1 MPWRLFSP
9 FSPRGEGARR
19 ADEGATGDASNA
31 LGKKRIKSL
40 THMENLMYRMPEYA
54 SSKTGEPDDIER
66 LRRGVSLSST
76 VTQYGYKLSRNGR
89 EFETCC
95 PFHAEDT
102 PSFKVFTARDGME
115 RFHCFGCGKQGD
127 VLDFVQ
133 EVKGVDLPEA
143 IRILGG
149 SIGSR
154 PNARLEQARAP
165 DVYEGITALPQP
177 ADLLQAGRPVRLY
190 NPKRRGGRSEWG
202 SFAPSMVF
210 PYRNPDGSLLGYVLR
225 RDLSDGGKE
234 TPMVMFARLPDGTQT
249 WCRFPFPKPRPL
261 YGLQDIGE
269 GKVIVVEGE
278 KCRDRLRLSSGQAVV
293 SWAGGTQGVKH
304 TDWSPLSG
312 CDVLIW
318 PDFDRPG
325 MAAANEIALHLT
337 SLGARIRLVGLAD
350 VGAASELETYRF
362 EDWRAGLFPGRGW
375 DCADAL
381 DDGWTQAEIDAFIR
395 ATLRPFAPAGA
406 EDEKSAV
413 EDAGRAS
420 RRKAVVP
427 DMPSQTRETDDRP
440 TLLFDEAD
448 LSEAVTSAC
457 RLAVEAGAP
466 LYARDTVLFHAVRIA
481 GKEKTVLVPAA
492 EDAMTEILTKHIRWL
507 KPDARTTLGYKAVS
521 CPALVARS
529 VLARH
534 GEWPFPQIR
543 AVVSLPTMRSDGT
556 IINTRGFDRQSGILF
571 ESDRTWPEIPERPD
585 RAAAVTALD
594 SIRKLVASFPFVSG
608 IDESAVLAMI
618 LTAIVRPSLKT
629 APLFGVNAT
638 APGTGKS
645 KLVDVAAILATGR
658 AAAVNSYAGD
668 DAELRKV
675 LESRLLQ
682 GDSFIN
688 LDNLSVALRSDH
700 LCQVLSQEEV
710 NIRPLG
716 KTVSLDS
723 ATAVMFCA
731 TGNGLRF
738 AGDLTRRVVLIN
750 LDAGVERPEERVFES
765 DVIEDTRRQRVEIV
779 TSALTLLRAFVAN
792 EADKVSPALGS
803 FEQWSN
809 LVRSAL
815 VWLGLPDPLGNA
827 VKIRDNDPEKER
839 TSAIISALPAG
850 KPWVAADIA
859 RMVDE
864 GAFDPIGNR
873 RHEGL
878 VEALSDFIDRGRLN
892 TTRFSGFLRKNCG
905 RIVDGQMIVGAGKNR
920 ANAVL
925 WKVQGAGKS

>member
-1 MPWRLFSP
+1 ML
-9 FSPRGEGARR
+9 
-19 ADEGATGDASNA
+19 
-31 LGKKRIKSL
+31 RI
-40 THMENLMYRMPEYA
+40 PEYTP
-54 SSKTGEPDDIER
+54 SKMDVNDIAC
-66 LRRGVSLSST
+66 LRREVSLALT
-76 VTQYGYKLSRNGR
+76 VSQHGYKLDRNGQ
-89 EFETCC
+89 ELETCC

-102 PSFKVFTARDGME
+102 PSFTIFTGNDGIE
-115 RFHCFGCGKQGD
+115 RFHCFGCGRKGD
-127 VLDFVQ
+127 VLDFVR

-149 SIGSR
+149 GVSGR
-154 PNARLEQARAP
+154 PNLRPKPVKARDP
-165 DVYEGITALPQP
+165 YEGVTPIRPP
-177 ADLLQAGRPVRLY
+177 ADLLRAGQRVRLY
-190 NPKRRGGRSEWG
+190 NPKRKGERSEWG

-210 PYRNPDGSLLGYVLR
+210 PYRNADGSLSGYVLR
-225 RDLSDGGKE
+225 HDLADGVKE
-234 TPMVMFARLPDGTQT
+234 TPMVMFVRLPDGTET
-249 WCRFPFPKPRPL
+249 WCRFPFPKPRPI
-261 YGLQDIGE
+261 YGLETIGNRPDIGE
-269 GKVIVVEGE
+269 GKVLVVEGE
-278 KCRDRLRLSSGQAVV
+278 KCRDRLHESSGRAVV

-312 CDVLIW
+312 RDVLIW
-318 PDFDRPG
+318 PDFDPPG
-325 MAAANEIALHLT
+325 MAAANEIAAHLA
-337 SLGARIRLVGLAD
+337 SLGSRVRLVGFAD
-350 VGAASELETYRF
+350 IGVESERETYRV
-362 EDWRAGLFPGRGW
+362 EDWRAGLYPGRGW

-381 DDGWTQAEIDAFIR
+381 DDGWTQAEIDAFMQ
-395 ATLRPFAPAGA
+395 ATVRPFALPAA
-406 EDEKSAV
+406 QDEKPVTV
-413 EDAGRAS
+413 ERVGRAS
-420 RRKAVVP
+420 RRKAVVR
-427 DMPSQTRETDDRP
+427 DMPPPAREGDDRP
-440 TLLFDEAD
+440 RLIFHEAD

-457 RLAVEAGAP
+457 RLVVDAGAR
-466 LYARDTVLFHAVRIA
+466 LYARDTALFQAVRVA
-481 GKEKTVLVPAA
+481 GKEKTVLVLADENA
-492 EDAMTEILTKHIRWL
+492 IIDILTRYVLWL
-507 KPDARTTLGYKAVS
+507 KPDERKKLGYRDIS

-529 VLARH
+529 VIARH
-534 GEWPFPQIR
+534 GDWPFPQIR
-543 AVVSLPTMRSDGT
+543 AIVSLPTMRSDGT
-556 IINTRGFDRQSGILF
+556 IIDAQGFDQQSGILF
-571 ESDRTWPEIPERPD
+571 ESDKTWPAIPESPD
-585 RAAAVTALD
+585 RAAALAALD
-594 SIRKLVASFPFVSG
+594 TIRKLISSFPFVG
-608 IDESAVLAMI
+608 GVDESAALAMI
-618 LTAIVRPSLKT
+618 LTAIIRPSLKT

-658 AAAVNSYAGD
+658 VAAVNSYAGD
-668 DAELRKV
+668 DNELRKV

-765 DVIEDTRRQRVEIV
+765 DVIEDARRQRVEIV

-803 FEQWSN
+803 FEHWSN

-878 VEALSDFIDRGRLN
+878 VEALSDFIERGRLN
-892 TTRFSGFLRKNCG
+892 TTRFSGFLRKHCG
-905 RIVDGQMIVGAGKNR
+905 RIVNGQMIVSAGKNR
-920 ANAVL
+920 VNAVL
-925 WKVQGAGKS
+925 WKVENVGKS

>member
-1 MPWRLFSP
+1 MSR
-9 FSPRGEGARR
+9 
-19 ADEGATGDASNA
+19 
-31 LGKKRIKSL
+31 
-40 THMENLMYRMPEYA
+40 THAYA
-54 SSKTGEPDDIER
+54 SSGEPDDIAR
-66 LRRGVSLSST
+66 LRRDISLSST
-76 VTQYGYKLSRNGR
+76 VRQYGYKLSRNGR

-102 PSFKVFTARDGME
+102 PSFKIFIAHDGME
-115 RFHCFGCGKQGD
+115 RFHCFGCGRQGD
-127 VLDFVQ
+127 IIDFVQ

-149 SIGSR
+149 IGSR
-154 PNARLEQARAP
+154 PNARPREVKAQDA
-165 DVYEGITALPQP
+165 YEGITALPPP

-210 PYRNPDGSLLGYVLR
+210 PYRNADGSLLGYVLR
-225 RDLSDGGKE
+225 HDLADGAKE

-249 WCRFPFPKPRPL
+249 WCRLPFAKPRPL

-269 GKVIVVEGE
+269 KEVIIVEGE
-278 KCRDRLRLSSGQAVV
+278 KCGDRLSMASERAVV
-293 SWAGGTQGVKH
+293 SWAGGTQGVRH

-312 CDVLIW
+312 RDVLIW

-325 MAAANEIALHLT
+325 MAAAHEIALQLT
-337 SLGARIRLVGLAD
+337 RLGARIRLVGLAD
-350 VGAASELETYRF
+350 VGAASELECYRVD
-362 EDWRAGLFPGRGW
+362 DWRAGLFPGRGW

-381 DDGWTQAEIDAFIR
+381 DDGWTPAEIDAFMQ
-395 ATLRPFAPAGA
+395 ATVRPFAPAGA
-406 EDEKSAV
+406 DDEKPVTV
-413 EDAGRAS
+413 EGEGRAS
-420 RRKAVVP
+420 HRKPVVRDLP
-427 DMPSQTRETDDRP
+427 PPTTEGDERP
-440 TLLFDEAD
+440 TLLFHEAD
-448 LSEAVTSAC
+448 LSEAVTTAC
-457 RLAVEAGAP
+457 RLALDAGAP
-466 LYARDTVLFHAVRIA
+466 LYARDTALFHAVRIA
-481 GKEKTVLVPAA
+481 GKEKTVLVPVDEHALIA
-492 EDAMTEILTKHIRWL
+492 ILTKYIRWL
-507 KPDARTTLGYKAVS
+507 KPDARRTLGYNAVS

-529 VLARH
+529 VIARH
-534 GEWPFPQIR
+534 GEWPFPQIT
-543 AVVSLPTMRSDGT
+543 AVASLPTMRSDGT
-556 IINTRGFDRQSGILF
+556 VIDTRGFDRQSGILF
-571 ESDRTWPEIPERPD
+571 ESDKTWPQIPECPD
-585 RAAAVTALD
+585 RAQAMTALEN
-594 SIRKLVASFPFVSG
+594 IRKLVASFPFVSG
-608 IDESAVLAMI
+608 IDESAALAMI

-658 AAAVNSYAGD
+658 LAAVNSYAGD
-668 DAELRKV
+668 DNELRKV

-682 GDSFIN
+682 GDSFIT

-710 NIRPLG
+710 SIRPLG
-716 KTVSLDS
+716 KTLAVDS
-723 ATAVMFCA
+723 ATAVMLCA

-827 VKIRDNDPEKER
+827 AKIRDNDPEKER
-839 TSAIISALPAG
+839 TSAIIAALPAG
-850 KPWVAADIA
+850 KPWAAADIA

-864 GAFDPIGNR
+864 GAFDPVGNR
-873 RHEGL
+873 RHQGL
-878 VEALSDFIDRGRLN
+878 IDALGEFIERGKLN
-892 TTRFSGFLRKNCG
+892 TTRFSGFLRKHCG
-905 RIVDGQMIVGAGKNR
+905 RIVNGQMIVSAGKNR
-920 ANAVL
+920 VNGVL
-925 WKVQGAGKS
+925 WKVENAGKVEAKELPA

>member
-1 MPWRLFSP
+1 
-9 FSPRGEGARR
+9 
-19 ADEGATGDASNA
+19 
-31 LGKKRIKSL
+31 
-40 THMENLMYRMPEYA
+40 MYRMPEYA
-54 SSKTGEPDDIER
+54 SSETGDTDDIAR
-66 LRRGVSLSST
+66 LRRDVSLSST
-76 VTQYGYKLSRNGR
+76 ITQYGYKLSRNGR

-102 PSFKVFTARDGME
+102 PSFKVFIARDGVE

-127 VLDFVQ
+127 VLDFVR

-149 SIGSR
+149 VGSPANVR
-154 PNARLEQARAP
+154 PKQVKTP
-165 DVYEGITALPQP
+165 DVYDGITALPPP

-190 NPKRRGGRSEWG
+190 NPKRRGERSEWG

-210 PYRNPDGSLLGYVLR
+210 PYRNADGSLSGYVLR
-225 RDLSDGGKE
+225 HDLADGGKE
-234 TPMVMFARLPDGTQT
+234 TPMVMFARLPDGTET
-249 WCRFPFPKPRPL
+249 WCRLPFAKPRPL

-269 GKVIVVEGE
+269 EKVIVVEGE
-278 KCRDRLRLSSGQAVV
+278 KCRDRLRQSSGRAVV
-293 SWAGGTQGVKH
+293 SWAGGTQGVRH
-304 TDWSPLSG
+304 TDWSPLSNR
-312 CDVLIW
+312 DVLIW

-325 MAAANEIALHLT
+325 MAAANEIALHLA
-337 SLGARIRLVGLAD
+337 SLGARIQLVGLAD
-350 VGAASELETYRF
+350 VTAASELECYRF
-362 EDWRAGLFPGRGW
+362 EDWRAGLFPSRGW

-381 DDGWTQAEIDAFIR
+381 DDGWTQAEIVAFMQ
-395 ATLRPFAPAGA
+395 ATARPFAPPGA
-406 EDEKSAV
+406 ENEKPVTA
-413 EDAGRAS
+413 EGAGRGS
-420 RRKAVVP
+420 RRKAVVR
-427 DMPSQTRETDDRP
+427 DMPSQTRETDGRP

-448 LSEAVTSAC
+448 LSEAVTDAC
-457 RLAVEAGAP
+457 RMAIDAGAP
-466 LYARDTVLFHAVRIA
+466 LYARDTVLFRAVRIA
-481 GKEKTVLVPAA
+481 GKEKTVLVPAE
-492 EDAMTEILTKHIRWL
+492 EDAMIDILTKHIRWL
-507 KPDARTTLGYKAVS
+507 KPDARTAAGYRAVS

-529 VLARH
+529 IIARH

-543 AVVSLPTMRSDGT
+543 AVVSLPMMRSDGT
-556 IINTRGFDRQSGILF
+556 VINVQGFDRQTGILF
-571 ESDRTWPEIPERPD
+571 ESDKTWPEIPECPD
-585 RAAAVTALD
+585 RAEAVTALE

-608 IDESAVLAMI
+608 VDESAALAMI
-618 LTAIVRPSLKT
+618 LTAIIRPSLKT

-658 AAAVNSYAGD
+658 VAAVNSYGGD
-668 DAELRKV
+668 DNELRKV

-682 GDSFIN
+682 GDSFIT

-716 KTVSLDS
+716 KTLALDS
-723 ATAVMFCA
+723 ATAVMLCA

-738 AGDLTRRVVLIN
+738 AGDLTRRVVQIN
-750 LDAGVERPEERVFES
+750 LDAGVERPEERVFAS

-779 TSALTLLRAFVAN
+779 TAALTLLRAFVAN

-827 VKIRDNDPEKER
+827 ATIRDNDPEKER
-839 TSAIISALPAG
+839 TSAIIAALPAG
-850 KPWVAADIA
+850 KPWAAADIA

-873 RHEGL
+873 RHEAL
-878 VEALSDFIDRGRLN
+878 IDALSEFIEYGKLN
-892 TTRFSGFLRKNCG
+892 TTRLSGFLRKHCG
-905 RIVDGQMIVGAGKNR
+905 RIVNGRMITQAGKNR
-920 ANAVL
+920 INAVL
-925 WKVQGAGKS
+925 WKIQNIAAPRDVEGNGNG

>member
-1 MPWRLFSP
+1 MSR
-9 FSPRGEGARR
+9 
-19 ADEGATGDASNA
+19 
-31 LGKKRIKSL
+31 
-40 THMENLMYRMPEYA
+40 THPHP
-54 SSKTGEPDDIER
+54 SSVETNDIAR
-66 LRRGVSLSST
+66 LRRDVSLSST
-76 VTQYGYKLSRNGR
+76 VTQYGHKLSRNGR
-89 EFETCC
+89 ELETCC

-102 PSFKVFTARDGME
+102 PSFKIFIAHDGVE

-127 VLDFVQ
+127 VLDFVR

-149 SIGSR
+149 IGSR
-154 PNARLEQARAP
+154 PNARPREVKARDP
-165 DVYEGITALPQP
+165 YEGITALPPP

-210 PYRNPDGSLLGYVLR
+210 PYRNADGSLLGYVLR
-225 RDLSDGGKE
+225 HDLVDGAKE
-234 TPMVMFARLPDGTQT
+234 TPMVMFARLADGTQT
-249 WCRFPFPKPRPL
+249 WCRLPFPKPRPL

-269 GKVIVVEGE
+269 KEVIIVEGE
-278 KCRDRLRLSSGQAVV
+278 KCRDRLSMASGRAVV

-312 CDVLIW
+312 RDVLIW
-318 PDFDRPG
+318 PDFDPPG
-325 MAAANEIALHLT
+325 MAAANEIARQLT
-337 SLGARIRLVGLAD
+337 SLGARIRLAGFAD
-350 VGAASELETYRF
+350 PDAASAPECYRF

-381 DDGWTQAEIDAFIR
+381 DDGWTQAEIDAFMQETI
-395 ATLRPFAPAGA
+395 RPFALPGA
-406 EDEKSAV
+406 EDEKPVTAQR
-413 EDAGRAS
+413 AGRAS
-420 RRKAVVP
+420 RRKAVVR
-427 DMPSQTRETDDRP
+427 DMPSQTREGDGRP
-440 TLLFDEAD
+440 RLVFHEAD
-448 LSEAVTSAC
+448 LSEVVTSAC
-457 RLAVEAGAP
+457 RLVVDAGAR
-466 LYARDTVLFHAVRIA
+466 LYARDTALFQAVRVA
-481 GKEKTVLVPAA
+481 GKEKTVLVPADEA
-492 EDAMTEILTKHIRWL
+492 ALIDILSKHVLWL
-507 KPDARTTLGYKAVS
+507 KPDERRKLGYRDIS

-529 VLARH
+529 IIARH
-534 GEWPFPQIR
+534 GDWPFPQIR
-543 AVVSLPTMRSDGT
+543 AIVSLPMMRSDGT
-556 IINTRGFDRQSGILF
+556 IINAQGFDRQSGILF
-571 ESDRTWPEIPERPD
+571 ESDKTWPEIPECPD
-585 RAAAVTALD
+585 RAAAVTALE
-594 SIRKLVASFPFVSG
+594 SIRKLIASFPFVSG
-608 IDESAVLAMI
+608 VDESAALAMI
-618 LTAIVRPSLKT
+618 LTAIIRPSLKT

-658 AAAVNSYAGD
+658 LAAVNSHAGD
-668 DAELRKV
+668 DSELRKV
-675 LESRLLQ
+675 LESRLLH

-688 LDNLSVALRSDH
+688 LDNLSVPLRSDH

-716 KTVSLDS
+716 HTLSLDS
-723 ATAVMFCA
+723 ATAAMFCA

-750 LDAGVERPEERVFES
+750 LDAGVERPEERVFAS
-765 DVIEDTRRQRVEIV
+765 DVVEDARRQRVEIV

-827 VKIRDNDPEKER
+827 AKIRDNDPEKER
-839 TSAIISALPAG
+839 TSAIIAALPVG
-850 KPWVAADIA
+850 KPWAAADIA

-864 GAFDPIGNR
+864 GAFDPVGNR

-878 VEALSDFIDRGRLN
+878 VEALGEFIEYGKLN

-925 WKVQGAGKS
+925 WQVQTAGKS